1 MSTDKRLLMIIFIGL
16 VTILTAA
23 GTKWFYENFEYKEVE
38 KTTDYS
44 AKARRNKFLAAEYF
58 LRELGFDVESD
69 NNRARLLEAHDTNQ
83 TILINDYG
91 PKLSPT
97 NFKNLKNWIKN
108 GGHLIFTATNFKYVS
123 NEEEYDYFGDDLYE
137 NHEDNHLLDE
147 YGIKAQYTNFDD
159 DNPYPYDESV
169 QEYILKNG
177 KKISIDFYPDTQL
190 IDVNNNSS
198 LSLKDAYGY
207 HLLQYNIG
215 KGKLTVLSDNNFIS
229 NTNIGENDHAYLLW
243 LLNSGEEHIKNKILL
258 LYNTQ
263 SDSIFT
269 LIWRYAKHASIAFF
283 CIANALVM
291 VNAK

>member
-97 NFKNLKNWIKN
+97 NFKNLKNR
-108 GGHLIFTATNFKYVS
+108 V
-123 NEEEYDYFGDDLYE
+123 
-137 NHEDNHLLDE
+137 
-147 YGIKAQYTNFDD
+147 
-159 DNPYPYDESV
+159 
-169 QEYILKNG
+169 
-177 KKISIDFYPDTQL
+177 
-190 IDVNNNSS
+190 
-198 LSLKDAYGY
+198 
-207 HLLQYNIG
+207 
-215 KGKLTVLSDNNFIS
+215 
-229 NTNIGENDHAYLLW
+229 
-243 LLNSGEEHIKNKILL
+243 
-258 LYNTQ
+258 
-263 SDSIFT
+263 
-269 LIWRYAKHASIAFF
+269 
-283 CIANALVM
+283 
-291 VNAK
+291 